1 MSGLS
6 PPLVVLVCVL
16 IAGLVVAAGAALHQV
31 VARRGAD
38 PNGEGI
44 LPFSNEQDHY
54 MRQVRARSFAH
65 FFDGPQPNH
74 HPSHGTTVT
83 TTTHA
88 Y

>member
-1 MSGLS
+1 MGLS
-6 PPLVVLVCVL
+6 DPLVVLICVL

-31 VARRGAD
+31 VTRRSGSD
-38 PNGEGI
+38 PNREGI

-54 MRQVRARSFAH
+54 MRQVRTRNFAH
-65 FFDGPQPNH
+65 FFDGPQPNY

-88 Y
+88 